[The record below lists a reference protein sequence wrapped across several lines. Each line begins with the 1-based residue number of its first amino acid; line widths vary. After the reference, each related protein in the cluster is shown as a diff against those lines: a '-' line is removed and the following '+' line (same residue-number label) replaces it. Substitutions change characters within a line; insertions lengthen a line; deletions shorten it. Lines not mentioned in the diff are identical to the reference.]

1 MGCNCGSKAKGTVNH
16 FSTEDQA
23 RIARERGGVVVTT
36 AKSTQ
41 TKTAPATTGA
51 QN

>member
-1 MGCNCGSKAKGTVNH
+1 MGCNCGSKAKGTINH

-41 TKTAPATTGA
+41 GPKAAPKVPAE
-51 QN
+51 N

>member
-1 MGCNCGSKAKGTVNH
+1 MCNCGSKAKGKINH

-36 AKSTQ
+36 ARSKQS
-41 TKTAPATTGA
+41 APEQPVPA

>member
-1 MGCNCGSKAKGTVNH
+1 MGCNCGAKKKGTINH

-23 RIARERGGVVVTT
+23 RIARERGGVVITT

-41 TKTAPATTGA
+41 ASPKVPAE
-51 QN
+51 N

>member
-1 MGCNCGSKAKGTVNH
+1 MGCNCGSKAKGKINH

-41 TKTAPATTGA
+41 STPKATT

>member
-1 MGCNCGSKAKGTVNH
+1 MCNCGSKKKGTINH

-23 RIARERGGVVVTT
+23 RIARERGGVVIT

-41 TKTAPATTGA
+41 TAPKPVQAA
-51 QN
+51 PVQN

>member
-1 MGCNCGSKAKGTVNH
+1 MGCNCGSKAKGKINH

-23 RIARERGGVVVTT
+23 RIARERGGVVIT
-36 AKSTQ
+36 ARSTQ
-41 TKTAPATTGA
+41 SAPEPAKAA

>member
-1 MGCNCGSKAKGTVNH
+1 MCNCGSKKKGTINH

-36 AKSTQ
+36 ARSKQS
-41 TKTAPATTGA
+41 APAPAEAVPA

>member
-1 MGCNCGSKAKGTVNH
+1 MCACGSKTKGKINH

-23 RIARERGGVVVTT
+23 RIARERGGVVITT
-36 AKSTQ
+36 AKSQ
-41 TKTAPATTGA
+41 QQAPAPTA